1 MKNKLIN
8 YFFEDTE
15 EYEAYKPFIKLL
27 STLLLVNLIVALL
40 CL

>member
-15 EYEAYKPFIKLL
+15 QFEAYKPFLI
-27 STLLLVNLIVALL
+27 TLGTLGLINLIVALL
-40 CL
+40 CF